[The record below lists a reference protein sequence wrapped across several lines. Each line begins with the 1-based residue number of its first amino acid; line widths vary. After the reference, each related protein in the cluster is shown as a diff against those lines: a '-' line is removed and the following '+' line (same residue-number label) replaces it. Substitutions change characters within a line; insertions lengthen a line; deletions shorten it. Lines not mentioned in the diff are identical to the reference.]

1 MPKYKIIFDGYEE
14 DDEYDTYEEAEEAAE
29 VMASNFAQGSI
40 DLYLSNPGDYLEE
53 RSGDGL
59 YEIIEVDD

>member
-1 MPKYKIIFDGYEE
+1 MSKYKIIFDGYEE

-53 RSGDGL
+53 NDGDGS